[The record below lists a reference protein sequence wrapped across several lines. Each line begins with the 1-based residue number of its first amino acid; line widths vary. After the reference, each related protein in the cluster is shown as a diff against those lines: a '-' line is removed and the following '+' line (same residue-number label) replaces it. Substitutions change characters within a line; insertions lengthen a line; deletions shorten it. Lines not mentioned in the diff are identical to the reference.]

1 MHSKFFYIIA
11 LFVLM
16 CCPLHAQTDTTR
28 VVTDTVAVVMD
39 TTEVVGQHVVTN
51 TSALKLFFEKLY
63 EVDKEKA
70 GKINIVH
77 IGDSHI
83 QADAMTGYIRKA
95 LQDRFGNGG
104 AGFVFPH
111 RLAKTN
117 GSQYVRFESNT
128 SWASRRNIYAPEPG
142 LDVGL
147 SGIALK
153 TRDRDFV
160 VELTVRDS
168 AYKFNWIKIITPQ
181 NYPLFDVATTSRTIV
196 LESKT
201 PKKITHKI
209 KNGEVL
215 GSIANKY
222 GVSIAELR
230 RANGLKGDN
239 IRAGKTLKI
248 PTDEMERKE
257 VRRSEFDQ
265 LSLTLDPLANFY
277 YSPKPLSKIY
287 LLPNKGQ
294 SEFNLN
300 GMVLEKDAH
309 GILYHSIGV
318 NGAKASDYNKYPLFF
333 EQLPALMPDLV
344 IVSLGTN
351 ESFDKLTRDEYTEQL
366 NIFIAKIKAKNP
378 DVCVLV
384 MTPPPSLFRR
394 RTPNTYAADYARVI
408 QGQETTQGYASFDL
422 FTEMGGLYGVPRN
435 AKRGFINSD
444 KVHYTQAGYEK
455 QGSLFLDAFFKAYET
470 FKTNRD
476 K

>member
-1 MHSKFFYIIA
+1 MA
-11 LFVLM
+11 LLLLCLPVN
-16 CCPLHAQTDTTR
+16 AQTDSTL
-28 VVTDTVAVVMD
+28 VVVDTVAVAED
-39 TTEVVGQHVVTN
+39 TTEVIGKHIITN

-83 QADAMTGYIRKA
+83 QGEAMTGYIRTA
-95 LQDRFGNGG
+95 LQERFGNGG
-104 AGFVFPH
+104 LGFVFPYH
-111 RLAKTN
+111 LAKTN
-117 GSQYVRFESNT
+117 GGRYVRFESNT
-128 SWASRRNIYAPEPG
+128 SWASRRNIYPVEAG
-142 LDVGL
+142 LEAGL

-153 TRDRDFV
+153 TRDKDFA

-168 AYKFNWIKIITPQ
+168 AYKFNWIKVITPQ

-196 LESKT
+196 LESKA
-201 PKKITHKI
+201 PKKIVHKI

-222 GVSIAELR
+222 GVSISELR

-248 PTDEMERKE
+248 PTNEVERRE
-257 VRRSEFDQ
+257 VRRSEFEP
-265 LSLTLDPLANFY
+265 LSLTSDPLANFY

-287 LLPNKGQ
+287 LVPNKGQ
-294 SEFNLN
+294 GEFNLN
-300 GMVLEKDAH
+300 GMVLEKDAP
-309 GILYHSIGV
+309 GVLYHSIGV

-333 EQLPALMPDLV
+333 DQLPALLPDLV

-351 ESFDKLTRDEYTEQL
+351 ESFDKLTRAEYTDQL
-366 NIFIAKIKAKNP
+366 NLMLSRIKAKNP

-394 RTPNTYAADYARVI
+394 RFPNTFAADYAKAI
-408 QGQETTQGYASFDL
+408 QEQETSMIYASFDL
-422 FTEMGGLYGVPRN
+422 FSEMGGIGGVSRN
-435 AKRGFINSD
+435 AKRGYLNTD

-455 QGSLFLDAFFKAYET
+455 QGSLFLDAFLQAYET

>member
-1 MHSKFFYIIA
+1 MA
-11 LFVLM
+11 LLLFCLPVN
-16 CCPLHAQTDTTR
+16 AQKDSTLVVVDTL
-28 VVTDTVAVVMD
+28 VVAED
-39 TTEVVGQHVVTN
+39 TTEVIGKHIITN

-83 QADAMTGYIRKA
+83 QGEAMTGYIRTA
-95 LQDRFGNGG
+95 LQERFGNGG
-104 AGFVFPH
+104 LGFVFPY

-117 GSQYVRFESNT
+117 GGRYVRFESNT
-128 SWASRRNIYAPEPG
+128 TWASRRNIYPVEAG
-142 LDVGL
+142 LEAGL

-153 TRDRDFV
+153 TRDKDFA

-168 AYKFNWIKIITPQ
+168 AYKFNWIKVITPQ

-196 LESKT
+196 LESKA
-201 PKKITHKI
+201 PKKIVHKI

-222 GVSIAELR
+222 GVSISELR

-248 PTDEMERKE
+248 PTNEVERRE
-257 VRRSEFDQ
+257 VRRSEFEPIS
-265 LSLTLDPLANFY
+265 LSTDPLANFY

-287 LLPNKGQ
+287 ILPNKGQ

-300 GMVLEKDAH
+300 GMVLERDAP
-309 GILYHSIGV
+309 GVLYHSIGV

-333 EQLPALMPDLV
+333 DQLPALLPDLV

-351 ESFDKLTRDEYTEQL
+351 ESFDKLTREEYTDQL
-366 NIFIAKIKAKNP
+366 NLMLTRIKAKNP

-394 RTPNTYAADYARVI
+394 RYPNTFAADYAKAI
-408 QGQETTQGYASFDL
+408 QEQETSMIYASFDL
-422 FTEMGGLYGVPRN
+422 FSEMGGTGGVSRN
-435 AKRGFINSD
+435 AKRGYLNTD

-455 QGSLFLDAFFKAYET
+455 QGSLFMDAFLQAYET